1 MNLLK
6 KILLILL
13 VFCVKIFGQ
22 IQPGAKQIS
31 LSHSD
36 IALASDAYA
45 LFNNPAGL
53 SQQNWREISIY
64 YSPSPFG
71 INKLANGSAVYH
83 EPTKFGSIAIAYTNY
98 GFELYKE
105 NVLFVSYSKRLFKD
119 LFLGVTLSYK
129 NISIKNYGSDNT
141 LILLIGGLAYLT
153 NQLRI
158 GFVINNINRGSI
170 GSEDNQ
176 IPITFN
182 FGISYNLI
190 QELSINAALQKE
202 IDMDTSIRIGIDY
215 QIIKYFNLRM
225 GAMNKPSSFSAGFG
239 INYSIFEID
248 YALFNHQ
255 DLGFTHQ
262 IGVTL
267 QFGSDKPR
275 SQRIKD
281 FLGKN

>member
-6 KILLILL
+6 KIILILL
-13 VFCVKIFGQ
+13 VFYFKSFPQ
-22 IQPGAKQIS
+22 IKPGAKQIS

-53 SQQNWREISIY
+53 AQQNWREISIY

-71 INKLANGSAVYH
+71 INKLANSSAVYH
-83 EPTKFGSIAIAYTNY
+83 EPTKFGSFAIAFTNY

-105 NVLFVSYSKRLFKD
+105 NIFFVSYSKMLFD
-119 LFLGVTLSYK
+119 DFFLGATLSYR

-141 LILLIGGLAYLT
+141 LTFLIGGLTYIT
-153 NQLRI
+153 NKLRVA
-158 GFVINNINRGSI
+158 FVVDNITRASFGD
-170 GSEDNQ
+170 EDNQ
-176 IPITFN
+176 IPITFD
-182 FGISYNLI
+182 FGLSYNLI
-190 QELSINAALQKE
+190 PELSINAALQKE
-202 IDMDTSIRIGIDY
+202 IDMNSSIRIGIDY
-215 QIIKYFNLRM
+215 QIIKYLNLRI
-225 GAMNKPSSFSAGFG
+225 GAMNEPSSFSAGVG

-267 QFGSDKPR
+267 QFGTDKTR

-281 FLGKN
+281 FLGNN

>member
-6 KILLILL
+6 KIILILL
-13 VFCVKIFGQ
+13 VFYVNIFAQ
-22 IQPGAKQIS
+22 IEPGAKQIA

-36 IALASDAYA
+36 IARASDSYA
-45 LFNNPAGL
+45 MFNNPAGL
-53 SQQNWREISIY
+53 AQQNWREISIF

-71 INKLANGSAVYH
+71 ISKLANGSAVYH
-83 EPTKFGSIAIAYTNY
+83 EPTKFGSFAIAYTNY

-105 NVLFVSYSKRLFKD
+105 NNFFVSHSRELFNN
-119 LFLGVTLSYK
+119 FFFGITLNYR
-129 NISIKNYGSDNT
+129 NISIKNYGSSSAFT
-141 LILLIGGLAYLT
+141 LLVGGLTYLT

-158 GFVINNINRGSI
+158 GFVIDNITRSTFGN
-170 GSEDNQ
+170 EDNQ
-176 IPITFN
+176 IPITFG
-182 FGISYNLI
+182 FGMSYDLI
-190 QELSINAALQKE
+190 PELSINAALQKE
-202 IDMDTSIRIGIDY
+202 IDMSNSIRIGIDY
-215 QIIKYFNLRM
+215 QIIQHLNLRV
-225 GAMNKPSSFSAGFG
+225 GAMNEPSSLSAGFG

-262 IGVTL
+262 ISVTL
-267 QFGSDKPR
+267 QFGDAKSR

>member
-6 KILLILL
+6 KIVLILL
-13 VFCVKIFGQ
+13 VFYVKSFAQ
-22 IQPGAKQIS
+22 IKPGAKQIS

-53 SQQNWREISIY
+53 AQQNWREFSIY

-71 INKLANGSAVYH
+71 INKLSNASAVYH
-83 EPTKFGSIAIAYTNY
+83 EPTIFGSFAIAYTNY

-105 NVLFVSYSKRLFKD
+105 NTFYVSYSKMLLKNF
-119 LFLGVTLSYK
+119 FAGITLSYK
-129 NISIKNYGSDNT
+129 NISIKNYGNDNT
-141 LILLIGGLAYLT
+141 LTFLIGGLTYLT
-153 NQLRI
+153 NNLRI
-158 GFVINNINRGSI
+158 GFAVDNITRSSFGN
-170 GSEDNQ
+170 EDNQ
-176 IPITFN
+176 IPITFD
-182 FGISYNLI
+182 FGMSYNLTP
-190 QELSINAALQKE
+190 ELSINAALQKE
-202 IDMDTSIRIGIDY
+202 IDMKNSIRIGIDY
-215 QIIKYFNLRM
+215 QIIKYLNLRM
-225 GAMNKPSSFSAGFG
+225 GATNEPSSFSAGVG

-267 QFGSDKPR
+267 QFGTDKPR

-281 FLGKN
+281 YLREN

>member
-1 MNLLK
+1 MNLQK
-6 KILLILL
+6 KIILILLI
-13 VFCVKIFGQ
+13 FYFKSFGQ

-53 SQQNWREISIY
+53 AQQNWREISIY

-71 INKLANGSAVYH
+71 IDKLANASAVYH
-83 EPTKFGSIAIAYTNY
+83 EPTKFGSFAIGFTNY

-105 NVLFVSYSKRLFKD
+105 NNFFVSYSKMIFNDFFFGATIGYR
-119 LFLGVTLSYK
+119 

-141 LILLIGGLAYLT
+141 ITLLIGGLTYLT
-153 NQLRI
+153 NRLRI
-158 GFVINNINRGSI
+158 GFVIDNITRASFGN
-170 GSEDNQ
+170 EDNQ
-176 IPITFN
+176 IPITFD

-190 QELSINAALQKE
+190 SELSINAALQKE
-202 IDMDTSIRIGIDY
+202 IDMNSSIRIGIDY
-215 QIIKYFNLRM
+215 QIIKYLNIRI
-225 GAMNKPSSFSAGFG
+225 GAMNEPSSFSAGVG

-267 QFGSDKPR
+267 QFGTDKPR

-281 FLGKN
+281 FLGRN

>member
-6 KILLILL
+6 NIVLILI
-13 VFCVKIFGQ
+13 FCVKIFGQ
-22 IQPGAKQIS
+22 IKPGAKQIS

-45 LFNNPAGL
+45 LFSNPAGL
-53 SQQNWREISIY
+53 AQQNWREISIY

-83 EPTKFGSIAIAYTNY
+83 EPTKFGSFAIGYTNY

-105 NVLFVSYSKRLFKD
+105 NTFYVSYSKRILSNF
-119 LFLGVTLSYK
+119 FLGITLSYK
-129 NISIKNYGSDNT
+129 NISIKNYGNDNT
-141 LILLIGGLAYLT
+141 FSIKIGGLAYLT
-153 NQLRI
+153 NQLRF
-158 GFVINNINRGSI
+158 GFAVDNITRASL

-176 IPITFN
+176 IPITFD
-182 FGISYNLI
+182 FGMSYNLI
-190 QELSINAALQKE
+190 SELSINATLQKE
-202 IDMDTSIRIGIDY
+202 VEMNSSIRIGIDY
-215 QIIKYFNLRM
+215 QIIKYLNLRI
-225 GAMNKPSSFSAGFG
+225 GAMNEPSSFSAGVG

-267 QFGSDKPR
+267 QFGTDKTR
-275 SQRIKD
+275 NQRIKN
-281 FLGKN
+281 FLRMN

>member
-1 MNLLK
+1 MNLQK
-6 KILLILL
+6 KIVLILL
-13 VFCVKIFGQ
+13 VFCVNIFGQ
-22 IQPGAKQIS
+22 IHPGAKQIA

-53 SQQNWREISIY
+53 AQQNWSEISIY

-83 EPTKFGSIAIAYTNY
+83 KPTKFGSIAIAYTNY

-105 NVLFVSYSKRLFKD
+105 NVFLVSYSKMLFKD
-119 LFLGVTLSYK
+119 FFLGVTLSYR

-141 LILLIGGLAYLT
+141 ITYLIGGLTYLT
-153 NQLRI
+153 DQLRI
-158 GFVINNINRGSI
+158 GFVIDNITRASFGN
-170 GSEDNQ
+170 EDNQ

-182 FGISYNLI
+182 FGMSYNLI
-190 QELSINAALQKE
+190 SELSINAALQKE
-202 IDMDTSIRIGIDY
+202 IDMNSSIRIGIDY
-215 QIIKYFNLRM
+215 QIIKYLNLRI
-225 GAMNKPSSFSAGFG
+225 GAMNEPSSFSAGVG

-267 QFGSDKPR
+267 QFGTDKPR